1 MKLYTFL
8 ATILIA
14 FLLYG
19 CGIYSF
25 SGIAIG
31 PEIKTFEVRPF
42 ANDAAIVIPNLDRE
56 LTTVLQDYILNQT
69 NLDLT
74 TRNGDI
80 VYEGEII
87 NYYIAPS
94 TATANTNQPAAEN
107 RLTITV
113 RMRYIDTKNEQ
124 NDLEKNFSFFFD
136 FEGSSLLT
144 SSQQNEIH
152 PIIIERLTQDMV
164 TETLARW

>member
-1 MKLYTFL
+1 MKLPQFL
-8 ATILIA
+8 VITIIA
-14 FLLYG
+14 SLLTA

-25 SGIAIG
+25 SGISIG

-42 ANDAAIVIPNLDRE
+42 TNEAAIIIPNLDRQ
-56 LTTVLQDYILNQT
+56 LTTELQDYIQNQT

-113 RMRYIDTKNEQ
+113 RMRYIDTKNEK
-124 NDLEKNFSFFFD
+124 NDLEKNLSFFQD
-136 FEGSSLLT
+136 FEGSSVLT
-144 SSQQNEIH
+144 NSQQEELH
-152 PIIIERLTQDMV
+152 ERIIERLTQDMV

>member
-1 MKLYTFL
+1 MKLIKL
-8 ATILIA
+8 LILITA
-14 FLLYG
+14 STLLTA

-42 ANDAAIVIPNLDRE
+42 TNEAAIIIPSLDRQ
-56 LTTVLQDYILNQT
+56 LTTELQDYILNQT

-74 TRNGDI
+74 TKNGDI

-87 NYYIAPS
+87 NYYIAPN
-94 TATANTNQPAAEN
+94 TATADQTAAEN
-107 RLTITV
+107 RLTIVV
-113 RMRYIDTKNEQ
+113 RMRYIDTKDEN
-124 NDLEKNFSFFFD
+124 NDIEKNFSFFFD
-136 FEGSSLLT
+136 YSGTAQLTGSL
-144 SSQQNEIH
+144 EEEAYDV
-152 PIIIERLTQDMV
+152 IIERLTQDMV

>member
-1 MKLYTFL
+1 MKVLKY
-8 ATILIA
+8 II
-14 FLLYG
+14 FLLTVTLLSG

-42 ANDAAIVIPNLDRE
+42 TNEAAIVIPNLDRE
-56 LTTVLQDYILNQT
+56 LTTALQDYILNQT

-87 NYYIAPS
+87 NYYIAPN
-94 TATANTNQPAAEN
+94 TATANQTAAEN
-107 RLTITV
+107 RLTIV
-113 RMRYIDTKNEQ
+113 ARMRYTDTKDSQ
-124 NDLEKNFSFFFD
+124 NDIEKNFNFFFD
-136 FEGSSLLT
+136 FAGSNLLT
-144 SSQQNEIH
+144 GSQQDEAH
-152 PIIIERLTQDMV
+152 QVIIERLTQDMV